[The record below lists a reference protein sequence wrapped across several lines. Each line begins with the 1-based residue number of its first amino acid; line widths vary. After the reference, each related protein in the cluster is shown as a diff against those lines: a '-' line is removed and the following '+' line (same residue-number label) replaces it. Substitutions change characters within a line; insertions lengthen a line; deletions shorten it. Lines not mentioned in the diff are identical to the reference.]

1 MHHLCQ
7 SPPRNQASEAAVH
20 EALAVY
26 RPVAARAAVM
36 FFVMDGLPAL
46 DRVYLFSMAAFV
58 QVSKRRC
65 GWRLGF

>member
-1 MHHLCQ
+1 M
-7 SPPRNQASEAAVH
+7 H